1 MSDSDTPAEQCK
13 PVNKRPHRSRAR
25 VTYPKEQ
32 EPYLEGLNPR
42 LLRFALTLQDRPIK
56 IVHRPGSENCN
67 ADGFSRQSWNV
78 KSGLDSVLSARP
90 RGSSLGGGDVGLEK
104 IEKARERKKEEK

>member
-1 MSDSDTPAEQCK
+1 MVTD
-13 PVNKRPHRSRAR
+13 HRACLALQDG
-25 VTYPKEQ
+25 K
-32 EPYLEGLNPR
+32 GLNRR

-78 KSGLDSVLSARP
+78 KSGPDPVLSARP
-90 RGSSLGGGDVGLEK
+90 GGSSLGGGDVGLEK